1 MKIVSSFGERI
12 KLYRE
17 DNKYTLAEMARLT
30 GVPAP
35 TLNRYELGQRI
46 PKVDSATLIAHKLQI
61 NPLWLFGYDVEDV
74 PSTNNLP
81 SLAIQIEQ
89 EYGKNAATALKL
101 YAQLDETDQIRITE
115 RMTVLLE
122 DEKYSS
128 KAKNG
133 ASPA

>member
-17 DNKYTLAEMARLT
+17 DNKYTLAEMERLT

-46 PKVDSATLIAHKLQI
+46 PKVDLATLIAHKLQI
-61 NPLWLFGYDVEDV
+61 NPLWLFGYDVEYI
-74 PSTNNLP
+74 PAINNTH
-81 SLAIQIEQ
+81 SLAVQIEQ

-101 YAQLDETDQIRITE
+101 YVQLDETDQIRITE

-133 ASPA
+133 ASLA